1 MADKLSLTLLHLL
14 QTQLLILLIRRLC
27 WFCLFL
33 TWSPA
38 DMPLK
43 KKGNVSI
50 NMSKWGLSFTPLNNP
65 LFALMDVFKL
75 AYAN

>member
-33 TWSPA
+33 TWLPA
-38 DMPLK
+38 DDDPVKMKEMFRLICQNGGFHLP
-43 KKGNVSI
+43 
-50 NMSKWGLSFTPLNNP
+50 P
-65 LFALMDVFKL
+65 
-75 AYAN
+75 

>member
-33 TWSPA
+33 TWLPA
-38 DMPLK
+38 DDDPVKIKEMFRLICQK
-43 KKGNVSI
+43 
-50 NMSKWGLSFTPLNNP
+50 
-65 LFALMDVFKL
+65 
-75 AYAN
+75 